1 MFLSTLPL
9 LLLLL
14 LLHYIYCVY
23 TAAIDPEPFRSEAN
37 SAVNLKRILND
48 VTMVSFIDLHETPS
62 SCFILSEIS
71 E

>member
-9 LLLLL
+9 FLLLL

-23 TAAIDPEPFRSEAN
+23 TAAIDPEPFRCETN
-37 SAVNLKRILND
+37 SAVKLKRILND
-48 VTMVSFIDLHETPS
+48 VTMVSFIDLHETSS

>member
-1 MFLSTLPL
+1 MFLSTLLLLVL
-9 LLLLL
+9 LLLP
-14 LLHYIYCVY
+14 HYIYCVY
-23 TAAIDPEPFRSEAN
+23 IAAIDPKPFRCEAN
-37 SAVNLKRILND
+37 SAVKLKRILND